1 VSTSFQGIEGVNLMC
16 YQCWF
21 DTVMEEIENGH
32 LTHVKPRLINWL
44 ANRPITYEGRLPPS
58 LLVAFVLIG
67 ILAAVDLIADAGE
80 GTKFRHLLAEGAV
93 ALIALTGAMIVI
105 RHLIREAK
113 EARNEAKDLGRR
125 LEGSRQE
132 VTQWREEAQSLLRGL
147 GVEIDRQ
154 FGKWNLTSAEKE
166 VALFLL
172 KGLSHKEVAQIRH
185 VSEATTR
192 QQARTIY
199 RKAGV
204 AGRHDLAAFFLEDLA
219 LPPSSD

>member
-1 VSTSFQGIEGVNLMC
+1 MLIPPQDGEIMITSGT
-16 YQCWF
+16 Y
-21 DTVMEEIENGH
+21 GH
-32 LTHVKPRLINWL
+32 PSNVKPRIINRFADRL
-44 ANRPITYEGRLPPS
+44 ITYEGRLHPS

-67 ILAAVDLIADAGE
+67 ILSAVDLIADARE
-80 GTKFRHLLAEGAV
+80 GPRFLHLLAEGAV
-93 ALIALTGAMIVI
+93 VLIALAGAMMVI
-105 RHLIREAK
+105 RHLLREIK

-132 VTQWREEAQSLLRGL
+132 AMQWREEAQSLLRGL

-172 KGLSHKEVAQIRH
+172 KGLSHKEVARIRH

-204 AGRHDLAAFFLEDLA
+204 TGRHDLAAFFLEDLA
-219 LPPSSD
+219 LPPSTD

>member
-1 VSTSFQGIEGVNLMC
+1 MKS
-16 YQCWF
+16 
-21 DTVMEEIENGH
+21 
-32 LTHVKPRLINWL
+32 KLINSL
-44 ANRPITYEGRLPPS
+44 ADRHITFEGRLHPS

-80 GTKFRHLLAEGAV
+80 GRRFLHVLAEGIV
-93 ALIALTGAMIVI
+93 VLIALTGAILVV
-105 RHLIREAK
+105 RHLLREAK
-113 EARNEAKDLGRR
+113 EARNEAKELGRR

-132 VTQWREEAQSLLRGL
+132 AIQWREEAQSLLRGL
-147 GVEIDRQ
+147 GVKIDRQ

-172 KGLSHKEVAQIRH
+172 KGFSHKEVARIRH

-219 LPPSSD
+219 LPLSLN

>member
-1 VSTSFQGIEGVNLMC
+1 MC

-21 DTVMEEIENGH
+21 DNVIEEIENGH
-32 LTHVKPRLINWL
+32 PTNVKPRLIKRLANWL
-44 ANRPITYEGRLPPS
+44 ITYEGRLHPS

-80 GTKFRHLLAEGAV
+80 GTRFRHLLAEGAV
-93 ALIALTGAMIVI
+93 VLIALTGAMMVI
-105 RHLIREAK
+105 RHLLREVKQAH
-113 EARNEAKDLGRR
+113 NEAKDLGRR
-125 LEGSRQE
+125 LEGSCQE
-132 VTQWREEAQSLLRGL
+132 TNHWREEAQSLLRGL

-172 KGLSHKEVAQIRH
+172 KGLSHKEVARIRH

-192 QQARTIY
+192 QQARNIY

-219 LPPSSD
+219 LPLSSD

>member
-1 VSTSFQGIEGVNLMC
+1 MI
-16 YQCWF
+16 
-21 DTVMEEIENGH
+21 
-32 LTHVKPRLINWL
+32 PRLIKRL
-44 ANRPITYEGRLPPS
+44 ANRPITYEGRLHPS

-67 ILAAVDLIADAGE
+67 VLAAVDLIADAEE
-80 GTKFRHLLAEGAV
+80 GTRFRHLLTEGAV
-93 ALIALTGAMIVI
+93 VLIALTGAMMVI
-105 RHLIREAK
+105 RHLLREAK

-132 VTQWREEAQSLLRGL
+132 AIQWREEAQSLLRGL
-147 GVEIDRQ
+147 GVGIDRQ
-154 FGKWNLTSAEKE
+154 FGKWNLSPAEKE

-172 KGLSHKEVAQIRH
+172 KGLSHKEVARFRH

-199 RKAGV
+199 KKAGV
-204 AGRHDLAAFFLEDLA
+204 DGRHDLAAFFLEDLA